1 MAAYVYI
8 LECADGS
15 YYVGSTRNLEFRLWE
30 HQEGLGAAYTRRRR
44 PVKLVWQQMFENVGE
59 AFFWEKR
66 IQNWSRAK
74 REALIRGDYAA
85 LPGLAKKDF
94 TKRRRGWLRWSRY
107 AVARSSLPYRDHRG
121 IGGREARVG
130 R

>member
-8 LECADGS
+8 LQCSDGS
-15 YYVGSTRNLEFRLWE
+15 YYVGSTRDLERRVWE
-30 HQEGLGAAYTRRRR
+30 HQEGLGAAYTAQRR
-44 PVKLVWQQMFENVGE
+44 PVTLVLQLEYENVGE

-74 REALIRGDYAA
+74 REALIRGDYTA

-94 TKRRRGWLRWSRY
+94 SRRRPQ
-107 AVARSSLPYRDHRG
+107 A
-121 IGGREARVG
+121 
-130 R
+130 

>member
-8 LECADGS
+8 LECSDGS
-15 YYVGSTRNLEFRLWE
+15 YYVGSTRNLELRLWK
-30 HQEGLGAAYTRRRR
+30 HQEGLGADYTRRRR
-44 PVKLVWQQMFENVGE
+44 PVKLLWQQEYEHVGE

-74 REALIRGDYAA
+74 KQALIRGDYTA

-94 TKRRRGWLRWSRY
+94 SKRRSDETR
-107 AVARSSLPYRDHRG
+107 
-121 IGGREARVG
+121 
-130 R
+130 